1 MFVLH
6 RVEQV
11 LREFGLS
18 GAEPERGR
26 LDHRC
31 PEAVAR
37 ANGAVAAVRG
47 QGEVDVGVEFD
58 GAAMTRAFIGL
69 LHLFLFPFS
78 TIRQDGHGIIR
89 REGFQSVRVSGG
101 MDFIPGGE
109 LSRRIREG
117 DVSAESELIRQ
128 FEPGL
133 RVLLRRRT
141 GGDHG
146 LLQDLVQETL
156 LVVIQRLRG
165 VGIDDPQ
172 KLAAFAAQTARNL
185 AIASLR
191 KAERQKTDVDSEATE
206 RKPDS
211 SRSVEAQTG
220 DLEAALAVRALL
232 RELPQ
237 ARDRLMLKRFYLED
251 HDKEHIC
258 QEMQLTEA
266 AFNQALSRARRRF
279 RQILEERGFAKRD
292 LLNLGL

>member
-1 MFVLH
+1 
-6 RVEQV
+6 
-11 LREFGLS
+11 
-18 GAEPERGR
+18 
-26 LDHRC
+26 
-31 PEAVAR
+31 
-37 ANGAVAAVRG
+37 
-47 QGEVDVGVEFD
+47 
-58 GAAMTRAFIGL
+58 
-69 LHLFLFPFS
+69 
-78 TIRQDGHGIIR
+78 
-89 REGFQSVRVSGG
+89 
-101 MDFIPGGE
+101 MDFVPGGE

-165 VGIDDPQ
+165 DGLADPD

-191 KAERQKTDVDSEATE
+191 KTERQKTDIDSAATE
-206 RKPDS
+206 RNPDT
-211 SRSVEAQTG
+211 SRGVETIVEDVEAG
-220 DLEAALAVRALL
+220 MAVRALL

-251 HDKEHIC
+251 HDKDIIC
-258 QEMQLTEA
+258 QEMQLSEA

>member
-1 MFVLH
+1 
-6 RVEQV
+6 
-11 LREFGLS
+11 
-18 GAEPERGR
+18 
-26 LDHRC
+26 
-31 PEAVAR
+31 
-37 ANGAVAAVRG
+37 
-47 QGEVDVGVEFD
+47 
-58 GAAMTRAFIGL
+58 
-69 LHLFLFPFS
+69 
-78 TIRQDGHGIIR
+78 
-89 REGFQSVRVSGG
+89 
-101 MDFIPGGE
+101 MDFVPGGE

-165 VGIDDPQ
+165 DGLEDPD

-191 KAERQKTDVDSEATE
+191 KTERQKTDIDSAATE
-206 RKPDS
+206 RNPDT
-211 SRSVEAQTG
+211 SRAVETIVEDVEA
-220 DLEAALAVRALL
+220 AMAVRALL

-251 HDKEHIC
+251 HDKDIIC
-258 QEMQLTEA
+258 QEMQLSEA

>member
-1 MFVLH
+1 MAISSQQVFH
-6 RVEQV
+6 IEQGPGV
-11 LREFGLS
+11 LR
-18 GAEPERGR
+18 
-26 LDHRC
+26 
-31 PEAVAR
+31 
-37 ANGAVAAVRG
+37 
-47 QGEVDVGVEFD
+47 
-58 GAAMTRAFIGL
+58 
-69 LHLFLFPFS
+69 
-78 TIRQDGHGIIR
+78 
-89 REGFQSVRVSGG
+89 G
-101 MDFIPGGE
+101 MDFVPGGE
-109 LSRRIREG
+109 LSRRIRDG

-165 VGIDDPQ
+165 DGIEDPE

-191 KAERQKTDVDSEATE
+191 KTERQRTDVDSEATE
-206 RKPDS
+206 RNPDTS
-211 SRSVEAQTG
+211 
-220 DLEAALAVRALL
+220 LL

-237 ARDRLMLKRFYLED
+237 PRDRLMLKRFYLED
-251 HDKEHIC
+251 HDKDIIC
-258 QEMQLTEA
+258 QEMQLSEA

>member
-1 MFVLH
+1 MRRILLQNPS
-6 RVEQV
+6 R
-11 LREFGLS
+11 GY
-18 GAEPERGR
+18 GAIG
-26 LDHRC
+26 
-31 PEAVAR
+31 V
-37 ANGAVAAVRG
+37 G
-47 QGEVDVGVEFD
+47 Q
-58 GAAMTRAFIGL
+58 
-69 LHLFLFPFS
+69 
-78 TIRQDGHGIIR
+78 
-89 REGFQSVRVSGG
+89 G

-133 RVLLRRRT
+133 RMLLRRRT

-165 VGIDDPQ
+165 EGIDEPQ

-206 RKPDS
+206 RNADPT
-211 SRSVEAQTG
+211 RSVEG
-220 DLEAALAVRALL
+220 LVEDVEAAMAVRALL

-237 ARDRLMLKRFYLED
+237 ARDRLMLKRFYL
-251 HDKEHIC
+251 
-258 QEMQLTEA
+258 
-266 AFNQALSRARRRF
+266 
-279 RQILEERGFAKRD
+279 
-292 LLNLGL
+292 